1 MTWGFRLFSFALL
14 LGLSFSSGEIRKDE
28 LGIDLIVLND
38 ANFSSNVI
46 VNSSDVWF
54 IRFYAPVYFRISSMK

>member
-1 MTWGFRLFSFALL
+1 MTWGFRLFSFAIL
-14 LGLSFSSGEIRKDE
+14 LGISFSSGEIRKDE
-28 LGIDLIVLND
+28 LDLIVLND